1 MRIVVTAG
9 YNKSLHSIATMHKLI
24 KDGHEVIG
32 CIQVKEFQL
41 SRVKLYLRQYG
52 WKTFKAKFLTYLLIN
67 DNTYLSDET
76 KAIKDYAKKIGISE
90 YKTISSYCSD
100 KNIKHIKVKSLNSKD
115 AINFNENN
123 DVDLLIY
130 SGGGILRKKIIE
142 STNKGVINPHSGFLP
157 LFRGMN
163 VIEWSLIYG
172 FIPYT
177 TIHFI
182 NTGID
187 TGKILLREKLNYNK
201 NIYAYRGS
209 ATVHNI
215 ELLSKV
221 INDFNK
227 YNEKAIIQKK
237 SEGKQFFIMH
247 KYLKDILIKYIDK
260 NDMAHLKENYND
272 WSVSNFK

>member
-1 MRIVVTAG
+1 
-9 YNKSLHSIATMHKLI
+9 
-24 KDGHEVIG
+24 
-32 CIQVKEFQL
+32 
-41 SRVKLYLRQYG
+41 
-52 WKTFKAKFLTYLLIN
+52 
-67 DNTYLSDET
+67 
-76 KAIKDYAKKIGISE
+76 
-90 YKTISSYCSD
+90 
-100 KNIKHIKVKSLNSKD
+100 
-115 AINFNENN
+115 
-123 DVDLLIY
+123 
-130 SGGGILRKKIIE
+130 
-142 STNKGVINPHSGFLP
+142 
-157 LFRGMN
+157 MN

-209 ATVHNI
+209 ATVQNI

-227 YNEKAIIQKK
+227 YNDQAIIQKI

-247 KYLKDILIKYIDK
+247 KYLKNILIKYIDK
-260 NDMAHLKENYND
+260 NDNTHLKENYND